1 MGEERSL
8 ITRGRFA
15 LLALLFVLFV
25 VAPGARAA
33 EPIKIG
39 FSMALTGGLAP
50 NGKSAL
56 LAMQIWESDIN
67 AKGGLLGRPV
77 KLIYYDDQ
85 SSPGTVPAI
94 YTKLLDID
102 KCDLVVGPYA
112 TAQIAPAMPIMMQR
126 GITFITLLGLAVNEQ
141 FHYDRYFQ
149 IAPSGR
155 NAGADFTKGF
165 FEIAAAQNPKPKTIA
180 IAYADQEYSHNAAIG
195 ALDNSKPLGLKVL
208 YNKSY
213 PPSTTDFTPIVRAI
227 QATNPDILLVASYP
241 PDSVGMVH
249 AIREVGL
256 TPKMVGGGMVGLQS
270 TAIKVQ
276 LGPLLNGIINYD
288 FWLPGKTMEFPGI
301 TDLLK
306 RYQAEAAKEGVD
318 PLGYYM
324 VPFAYAYLQVLA
336 DAVEAT
342 KGLDQAKLAA
352 YMHKATFKTVAG
364 DIKFGTDGEWEK
376 SRVLDVQYQHI
387 ASNDVQQFRDPKS
400 TVILTPKEYKDG
412 NVIYPYAD
420 ALK

>member
-1 MGEERSL
+1 MLSISRL
-8 ITRGRFA
+8 ARLA
-15 LLALLFVLFV
+15 ALALAALALGP
-25 VAPGARAA
+25 AGARAA
-33 EPIKIG
+33 DPIKIG

-56 LAMQIWESDIN
+56 LAMQIWAADTN

-77 KLIYYDDQ
+77 ELDYYDDQ
-85 SSPGTVPAI
+85 SQPSTVPAI

-102 KCDLVVGPYA
+102 KCELVVGPYA

-126 GITFITLLGLAVNEQ
+126 NMTFITLLGLAVNDQ

-165 FEIAAAQNPKPKTIA
+165 FEIAAEQNPKPQTIA
-180 IAYADQEYSHNAAIG
+180 YVYADQEYSHNAALG
-195 ALDNSKPLGLKVL
+195 AHENAKPLGLKTV
-208 YNKSY
+208 YDKSY
-213 PPSTTDFTPIVRAI
+213 PPPTTDFSPIVRAI
-227 QATNPDILLVASYP
+227 QAANPDILLIASYP
-241 PDSVGMVH
+241 PDSVGMVR
-249 AIREVGL
+249 AIREVGI

-270 TAIKVQ
+270 TSIKLQ

-288 FWLPGKTMEFPGI
+288 FWLPGKTMEFPGVM
-301 TDLLK
+301 DLIK
-306 RYQAEAAKEGVD
+306 RYQEKAAAEGVD

-324 VPFAYAYLQVLA
+324 VPFAYAYLQVLG

-342 KGLDQAKLAA
+342 KGLDQGKLAA
-352 YMHKATFKTVAG
+352 YMHQTTFKTVAG
-364 DIKFGTDGEWEK
+364 DIKFGADGEWAK
-376 SRVLDVQYQHI
+376 SRMLDVQYQHI
-387 ASNDVQQFRDPKS
+387 AGNDVGQFRDPKS
-400 TVILTPKEYKDG
+400 TVILTPAEYKDG
-412 NVIYPYAD
+412 NAIYPYAD